1 MFALYIMFPISVK
14 DKREDTRESSNK
26 EFKDYCLLQPKS
38 EKRGFIHFNYQ
49 IRQIT
54 YFPALFHLF
63 IPISLSAQKKL
74 AAPIE

>member
-38 EKRGFIHFNYQ
+38 EKRGFIHFNY
-49 IRQIT
+49 
-54 YFPALFHLF
+54 
-63 IPISLSAQKKL
+63 
-74 AAPIE
+74 